1 MPSTAYDAKGML
13 LEAIRDPDPVLFF
26 EPLRGYRLQSDE
38 VPDDD
43 YTVPFGKLR
52 TIREGSDVTIVTWSA
67 SVPVVEAAVEEL
79 VERGINPHVID
90 LRTLVPLDEAG
101 LVEAVERT
109 GRCVV
114 VHEGPSAAGFGA
126 EVIALLQEQA
136 FYSLEAP
143 LKRVT
148 APDAP
153 YPMPAIEHHY
163 IPDTTLVVRAVEEVL
178 ED

>member
-1 MPSTAYDAKGML
+1 M
-13 LEAIRDPDPVLFF
+13 FF
-26 EPLRGYRLQSDE
+26 EPLRGYRLQIDD
-38 VPDDD
+38 VPEGD

-52 TIREGSDVTIVTWSA
+52 VMSEGDDVTLVTWSA
-67 SVPVVEAAVEEL
+67 SVPVVEAAVKQL
-79 VERGINPHVID
+79 AERGISAHAVD

-114 VHEGPSAAGFGA
+114 VHEGPATAGFGA

-143 LKRVT
+143 LRRVT
-148 APDAP
+148 APDTP
-153 YPMPAIEHHY
+153 YPMPGIEQHY
-163 IPDTTLVVRAVEEVL
+163 IPATSLVMRAVQEVL
-178 ED
+178 TD